1 MFELIKR
8 LSRRHELDVISY
20 IIAEEEKF
28 LPALK
33 AIARRVDTVQR
44 DYPWRRDSL
53 SVIPSMI
60 DEFYSAQMEA
70 LVKRRLYEGGY
81 DIVQFEYLHMSQY
94 APAAYSGKMALTE
107 HQLHFLSR
115 KRDFH
120 NLGLSF
126 SKIEA
131 FVSSLKGRIYELKAC
146 SKFDKVITMTEQEKR
161 VLKSYLPRLNAE
173 SLPMG
178 VDANYF
184 TPNGHNSDNRD
195 MVYVGF
201 FRHRPN
207 VDAALYFYRRI
218 LPLIKKEAGEVNLDI
233 VGFDP
238 PRQVWELNGRDGVR
252 VTGYVEDIRPYI
264 CGAKVFVMPIRLGMG
279 MRGKLFEAWAM
290 GKAVVSTS
298 IGCEGVDAVDG
309 KDIFIADTPADF
321 AAKAV
326 RLLKDDKLREA
337 MGAQAREKA
346 RLQYEWDI
354 VAEGL
359 ENIYRKLL

>member
-1 MFELIKR
+1 
-8 LSRRHELDVISY
+8 
-20 IIAEEEKF
+20 
-28 LPALK
+28 
-33 AIARRVDTVQR
+33 
-44 DYPWRRDSL
+44 
-53 SVIPSMI
+53 
-60 DEFYSAQMEA
+60 
-70 LVKRRLYEGGY
+70 
-81 DIVQFEYLHMSQY
+81 
-94 APAAYSGKMALTE
+94 
-107 HQLHFLSR
+107 
-115 KRDFH
+115 
-120 NLGLSF
+120 
-126 SKIEA
+126 
-131 FVSSLKGRIYELKAC
+131 
-146 SKFDKVITMTEQEKR
+146 
-161 VLKSYLPRLNAE
+161 
-173 SLPMG
+173 MG